1 MRKMG
6 WRLIIAVALIGG
18 VWAAFAAA
26 QTVALDRLMRVKL
39 EHSQQMLGAMVT
51 SNWAELQR
59 HSEELQRVAQDP
71 AWAVLTTPE
80 YVRQTGVFL
89 RASEDLV
96 DAAKRRDGEAAPLA
110 YVSLTMSCVQCHRY
124 IARRRLARDGAGG
137 GYPVVTTMARQARL
151 PPRR

>member
-1 MRKMG
+1 MG
-6 WRLIIAVALIGG
+6 WRLIIAAALIGG
-18 VWAAFAAA
+18 VGAAFAAA

-39 EHSQQMLGAMVT
+39 EHSQQVLGAMVT

-59 HSEELQRVAQDP
+59 HSEELRRVAQDP
-71 AWAVLTTPE
+71 AWEVLTTPE
-80 YVRQTGVFL
+80 YVRQSAAFV
-89 RASEDLV
+89 RASEDLA

-124 IARRRLARDGAGG
+124 VARRRLAHADIGG
-137 GYPVVTTMARQARL
+137 HPAVTTMERQTRM

>member
-6 WRLIIAVALIGG
+6 WQLIIAVALIGG
-18 VWAAFAAA
+18 VWVSVAAA
-26 QTVALDRLMRVKL
+26 QTVALNRLMRTKL
-39 EHSQQMLGAMVT
+39 EHSQQILGAVVT

-59 HSEELQRVAQDP
+59 HSEELQRAAQDP
-71 AWAVLTTPE
+71 AWRVLTTPE
-80 YVRQTGVFL
+80 YVSQTAAFL

-124 IARRRLARDGAGG
+124 VARRRIAQAAPAR
-137 GYPVVTTMARQARL
+137 
-151 PPRR
+151 